1 MEWLEITKAIGELG
15 ILIVIAGLFLFFYYK
30 DKNARDEEFK
40 QLFNAILSK
49 ETHVLTEEEDLVAK
63 QIDESILSHMRG
75 IVDSLQPSKCF
86 LVRYHNGGKDMNGL
100 SFLKLSVSNEAGARG
115 LAPVIHE
122 YQNQFRSSIA
132 GVCSAIDR
140 DGHVFIP
147 NVEDIK
153 ETDIGTYDLMTAKNT
168 RSAYCYAITNTTG
181 YVIGFLAITYRND
194 NKIQEDVKR
203 IQEVLEVQ
211 AYQISTLLDVKKS
224 K

>member
-40 QLFNAILSK
+40 QLFNIILNK
-49 ETHVLTEEEDLVAK
+49 ENHVLTEEEDLVAK

-132 GVCSAIDR
+132 GVCSAIDK
-140 DGHVFIP
+140 DGHVLIP

-153 ETDIGTYDLMTAKNT
+153 ETDIGTYDLMVAKNT

-194 NKIQEDVKR
+194 NKTQEDVKR
-203 IQEVLEVQ
+203 IQEVLEVR

-224 K
+224 E